1 MSKASDN
8 EDLAEIVQQFLADKG
23 FYAGDID
30 GHGGGITKKAWTAFV
45 ASLGI
50 IPPADLAE
58 DRLSPHFTL
67 AELTHSNT
75 ASRLSIPNV
84 PPASI
89 ITQLRNTASQMER
102 VRELLG
108 GRPIL
113 ISSGYRSDA
122 VNKAVGGSTTSA
134 HRTGHAVD
142 FTCPSFGSP
151 AKVAAHLA
159 KNLPASSYDQIIEE
173 FGQWIHIGFGPGK
186 RGQKLTAR
194 KVSGKTKYTS
204 GIAGA

>member
-1 MSKASDN
+1 MSKARDN
-8 EDLAEIVQQFLADKG
+8 EIMAGKVQTFLKDKG
-23 FYAGDID
+23 LYSGQIDSHAGA
-30 GHGGGITKKAWTAFV
+30 GTQGGWTAYL
-45 ASLGI
+45 ASLKPSAPDQAI
-50 IPPADLAE
+50 

-75 ASRLSIPNV
+75 GSRLGLKND
-84 PPASI
+84 PPPSVI
-89 ITQLRNTASQMER
+89 SVLIQTAKMMER

-122 VNKAVGGSTTSA
+122 LNKAVKGSSTSA

-142 FTCPSFGSP
+142 FTCPSFGTS
-151 AKVAAHLA
+151 AQVAAHLA
-159 KNLPASSYDQIIEE
+159 KHLRADEYDQIIEE
-173 FGQWIHIGFGPGK
+173 FGSWVHIGFGPGK
-186 RGQKLTAR
+186 RGEKLTAR
-194 KVSGKTKYTS
+194 KVGGKTQYTK